1 MRWDAVMFRYL
12 VQTYSSSLHEFANR
26 TVFGGPSHH
35 KCRYILPSTK
45 STYASSMDGRTM
57 AQSNLNLYTP
67 LQNPDVQTIHAP
79 PNGRIGAVF
88 RSLNRPIPSDSL
100 SHFKLMN
107 AHHASTMKDLNES
120 ILSNANLQAKQPSAL
135 VRFAFH
141 RISWIRNRIRFCC
154 LSPNGSGS
162 PYHWYPSSVS
172 KGLCLP
178 VHAAVLAMLGLVDA
192 WSAKGWSKIMKG
204 NSFGFLFD
212 KKKKATRGH
221 SAKRCFLKNHSS
233 APWWDKHKQTSRSR
247 KIVKDRI
254 STTKPERNLSF
265 GFAQVHRL

>member
-12 VQTYSSSLHEFANR
+12 VQTSSSSLHEFAN
-26 TVFGGPSHH
+26 GG
-35 KCRYILPSTK
+35 TK
-45 STYASSMDGRTM
+45 SPQMPIYSAIH
-57 AQSNLNLYTP
+57 QEYLCILYGWAHYGTVKSESIYTFAKSWCP
-67 LQNPDVQTIHAP
+67 NIHAP

-88 RSLNRPIPSDSL
+88 RSLDRPIPSDSL

-120 ILSNANLQAKQPSAL
+120 ILSNTNLQAKQPSAL

-154 LSPNGSGS
+154 FSPNGSGS

-212 KKKKATRGH
+212 HKKKATRGH

-265 GFAQVHRL
+265 GFAQVHRR